1 MNVPF
6 SIARRYLFSKGNRN
20 VINIISGI
28 ATAGVAVG
36 SLAMIIVLSAF
47 NGLEGLVEQLYT
59 TVDPDIR
66 IEPTKGKVFD
76 LESFQYEAVK
86 AWPEIAD
93 ASPVLEETVFLQFD
107 GEQSIVTLRGMQE
120 EYLSNLGLDSHVV
133 EGSLGFTQFNEEA
146 AIIGYGIA
154 DKLNLFI
161 SDGVLP
167 ITVYA
172 AKRDAVKAM
181 NPQNKFNKL
190 RVIPG
195 SIVAMNPEF
204 DYKYMYVSRAFAQD
218 LLQYGDEASYVDITL
233 KNDQDLDEVIDRLK
247 AHFGDGFT
255 VKSRIE
261 QNDVIY
267 KTNAAEKWVTFFI
280 LCFIMI
286 VATFNMIGSLAML
299 IIEKRKDISLLRT
312 IGNTVGEVQRLFLY
326 EGALI
331 TLLGLSIGLGLGSTI
346 ILLQQYVGFFPLQGG
361 IVEFYPVKLELV
373 DLFAVVGV
381 TLSIG
386 LGASYIPVK
395 SLLNEKKLQRVIS
408 S

>member
-76 LESFQYEAVK
+76 LDSFQYEAVK

-133 EGSLGFTQFNEEA
+133 EGSLGFTQYNEEA

>member
-28 ATAGVAVG
+28 ATAGVTVG

-47 NGLEGLVEQLYT
+47 NGLEGLVGQLYT
-59 TVDPDIR
+59 AVDPDIR
-66 IEPTKGKVFD
+66 IEPIKGKVFD
-76 LESFQYEAVK
+76 LDSFQYEAVK
-86 AWPEIAD
+86 SWTEIAD
-93 ASPVLEETVFLQFD
+93 ATPVLEETVFLQFD
-107 GEQSIVTLRGMQE
+107 SEQSIVTLRGMQE
-120 EYLSNLGLDSHVV
+120 EYLPNLGLDSHVV

-161 SDGVLP
+161 SDGALP
-167 ITVYA
+167 ITVFA
-172 AKRDAVKAM
+172 AKRDAVKAI
-181 NPQNKFNKL
+181 NSQNKFKKL

-195 SIVAMNPEF
+195 SIVAINPEF
-204 DYKYMYVSRAFAQD
+204 DYNYMYVSRAFAQE
-218 LLQYGDEASYVDITL
+218 LFQYEDEASFVDITL
-233 KNDQDLDEVIDRLK
+233 ENDQDLDEVIDRLK

-267 KTNAAEKWVTFFI
+267 KTNAAEKWVTFLI

-286 VATFNMIGSLAML
+286 VATINMIGSLAML
-299 IIEKRKDISLLRT
+299 IIEKQKDIALLRT
-312 IGNTVGEVQRLFLY
+312 IGNTVDEVQCLFFY

-361 IVEFYPVKLELV
+361 IVEFYPVKLEMG

>member
-76 LESFQYEAVK
+76 LDSFQYEAIK

-133 EGSLGFTQFNEEA
+133 EGSLGFTQYNEEA

-233 KNDQDLDEVIDRLK
+233 KNDQDLYEVIDRLK

>member
-1 MNVPF
+1 VNVPF

-76 LESFQYEAVK
+76 LDSFQYEAIK

-133 EGSLGFTQFNEEA
+133 EGSLGFTQYNEEA

-233 KNDQDLDEVIDRLK
+233 KNDQDLYEVIDRLK

>member
-76 LESFQYEAVK
+76 LDSFQYEAVK

-120 EYLSNLGLDSHVV
+120 EYLPNLGLDSHVV

-146 AIIGYGIA
+146 AIIGCGIA

-204 DYKYMYVSRAFAQD
+204 DYKYMYVSRAFAKD

>member
-1 MNVPF
+1 VNVPF

-76 LESFQYEAVK
+76 LDSFQYEAVK

-107 GEQSIVTLRGMQE
+107 GEQSIVTLRGLQE

-133 EGSLGFTQFNEEA
+133 EGSLGFTQYNEEA

-218 LLQYGDEASYVDITL
+218 LLQYVDEASYVDITL
-233 KNDQDLDEVIDRLK
+233 KNDQDLYEVIDRLK

>member
-76 LESFQYEAVK
+76 LDSFQYEAVK

-120 EYLSNLGLDSHVV
+120 EYLPNLDLDSHVV

>member
-76 LESFQYEAVK
+76 LDSFQYEAVK

-120 EYLSNLGLDSHVV
+120 EYLPNLDLDSHVV

-255 VKSRIE
+255 AKSRIE

>member
-76 LESFQYEAVK
+76 LDSFQYEAVK

-120 EYLSNLGLDSHVV
+120 EYLPNLGLDSHVV

-218 LLQYGDEASYVDITL
+218 LLQYVDEASYVDITL

>member
-76 LESFQYEAVK
+76 LDSFQYEAVK

-120 EYLSNLGLDSHVV
+120 EYLPNLGLDSHVV

-218 LLQYGDEASYVDITL
+218 LLQYGDEASYVDFTL

-346 ILLQQYVGFFPLQGG
+346 ILLQQYVGVFPLQGG

>member
-1 MNVPF
+1 VNVPF

-28 ATAGVAVG
+28 ATAGVTVG

-47 NGLEGLVEQLYT
+47 NGLEGLVGQLYT
-59 TVDPDIR
+59 AVDPDIR
-66 IEPTKGKVFD
+66 IEPIKGKVFD
-76 LESFQYEAVK
+76 LDSFQYEAVK
-86 AWPEIAD
+86 SWTEIAD
-93 ASPVLEETVFLQFD
+93 ATPVLEETVFLQFD
-107 GEQSIVTLRGMQE
+107 SEQSIVTLRGMQE
-120 EYLSNLGLDSHVV
+120 EYLPNLGLDSHVV

-161 SDGVLP
+161 SDGALP
-167 ITVYA
+167 ITVFA
-172 AKRDAVKAM
+172 AKRDAVKAI
-181 NPQNKFNKL
+181 NSQNKFKKL

-195 SIVAMNPEF
+195 SIVAINPEF
-204 DYKYMYVSRAFAQD
+204 DYNYMYVSRAFAQE
-218 LLQYGDEASYVDITL
+218 LFQYEDEASFVDITL
-233 KNDQDLDEVIDRLK
+233 ENDQDLDEVIDRLK

-267 KTNAAEKWVTFFI
+267 KTNAAEKWVTFLI

-286 VATFNMIGSLAML
+286 VATINMIGSLAML
-299 IIEKRKDISLLRT
+299 IIEKQKDIALLRT
-312 IGNTVGEVQRLFLY
+312 IGNTVDEVQCLFFY

-361 IVEFYPVKLELV
+361 IVEFYPVKLEMG

>member
-76 LESFQYEAVK
+76 LDSFQYEAVK

-120 EYLSNLGLDSHVV
+120 EYLPNLGLDSHVV

>member
-76 LESFQYEAVK
+76 LDSFQYEAVK

-120 EYLSNLGLDSHVV
+120 EYLPNLDLDSHVV

-218 LLQYGDEASYVDITL
+218 LLQYVDEASYVDITL

>member
-120 EYLSNLGLDSHVV
+120 EYLPNLGLDLHVV

>member
-1 MNVPF
+1 VNVPF

-76 LESFQYEAVK
+76 LDSFQYEAVK

-133 EGSLGFTQFNEEA
+133 EGSLGFTQYNEEA

>member
-28 ATAGVAVG
+28 ATAGVAIG

-76 LESFQYEAVK
+76 LDSFQYEAIK

-133 EGSLGFTQFNEEA
+133 EGSLGFTQYNEEA

>member
-76 LESFQYEAVK
+76 LDSFQYEAVK

-120 EYLSNLGLDSHVV
+120 EYLPNLGLNSHVV
-133 EGSLGFTQFNEEA
+133 EGLLGFTQYNEEA

>member
-76 LESFQYEAVK
+76 LDSFQYEAVK

-120 EYLSNLGLDSHVV
+120 EYLPNLDLDSHVV

-346 ILLQQYVGFFPLQGG
+346 ILLQQYVGVFPLQGG

>member
-76 LESFQYEAVK
+76 LDSFQYEAVK

-120 EYLSNLGLDSHVV
+120 EYLPNLDLDSHVV

-261 QNDVIY
+261 QNHVIY

>member
-28 ATAGVAVG
+28 ATAGVTVG

-47 NGLEGLVEQLYT
+47 NGLEGLVGQLYT
-59 TVDPDIR
+59 AVDPDIR
-66 IEPTKGKVFD
+66 IEPIKGKVFD
-76 LESFQYEAVK
+76 LDSFQYEAVK
-86 AWPEIAD
+86 SWTEIAD
-93 ASPVLEETVFLQFD
+93 ATPVLEETVFLQFD
-107 GEQSIVTLRGMQE
+107 SEQSIVTLRGMQE
-120 EYLSNLGLDSHVV
+120 EYLPNLGLDSHVV

-161 SDGVLP
+161 SDGALP
-167 ITVYA
+167 ITVFA
-172 AKRDAVKAM
+172 AKRDAVKAI
-181 NPQNKFNKL
+181 NSQNKFKKL

-195 SIVAMNPEF
+195 SIVAINPEF
-204 DYKYMYVSRAFAQD
+204 DYNYMYVSRAFAQE
-218 LLQYGDEASYVDITL
+218 LFQYEDEASFVDITL
-233 KNDQDLDEVIDRLK
+233 ENDQDLDEVIDRLK

-267 KTNAAEKWVTFFI
+267 KTNAAEKWVTFLI

-286 VATFNMIGSLAML
+286 VATINMIGSLAML
-299 IIEKRKDISLLRT
+299 IIEKQKDISLLRT
-312 IGNTVGEVQRLFLY
+312 IGNTVDEVQCLFFY

-361 IVEFYPVKLELV
+361 IVEFYPVKLEMG

>member
-1 MNVPF
+1 VNVPF

-76 LESFQYEAVK
+76 LDSFQYEAVK

-120 EYLSNLGLDSHVV
+120 EYLPNLGLDSHVV

-218 LLQYGDEASYVDITL
+218 LLQYGDEASYVDFTL

>member
-76 LESFQYEAVK
+76 LDSFQYEAVK

-120 EYLSNLGLDSHVV
+120 EYLPNLGLDSHVV

-146 AIIGYGIA
+146 AIIGYDIA